1 MREAKTTVV
10 RRAKRMRGVIVLI
23 AKASLMIGTIIMALD
38 PVFAGKLDADMQKVL
53 ETQDAMGAR
62 PVAVLSPDEA
72 RAQPSLSM
80 AMKAVLAEG
89 GKEPDPTLGIT
100 TQDLTIP
107 GPVSDISARLYAP
120 QGHKPD
126 TAKPLPVVVYFHGG
140 GFVFGGLDGVD
151 GKVRAIASRANCLVV
166 SCAYRLAPE
175 YKFPAAHMDAFA
187 AYSWVVDNAASFGG
201 APKNVAVMGE
211 SAGAN
216 LAANV
221 AILARDSQH
230 KPGQDHA
237 AVRCPVYMV
246 LVYPMAGADMT
257 TPSYED
263 NPTAV
268 PLNQNAMAWFF
279 DQALETDG
287 DRMDPMINLVD
298 ANLSGLPD
306 ATVILAEL
314 DPLRSEGEALAGK
327 LEDAGAE
334 VRSMVFKGVPHGFF
348 GLGRA
353 VKKAFLAE
361 EMAVHNLK
369 RAFGTALLPI

>member
-1 MREAKTTVV
+1 MTA
-10 RRAKRMRGVIVLI
+10 GIVLERTN
-23 AKASLMIGTIIMALD
+23 KTLMIGTMVMALD
-38 PVFAGKLDADMQKVL
+38 PVFAGKLDADMRKVL
-53 ETQDAMGAR
+53 EAQDAMGAR
-62 PVAVLSPDEA
+62 PLGETSVEA
-72 RAQPSLSM
+72 ARTQPSPSM
-80 AMKAVLAEG
+80 AMKAVLAEN
-89 GKEPDPTLGIT
+89 GKEPDPSLGVS

-107 GPVSDISARLYAP
+107 GPLSDISARLYAP
-120 QGHKPD
+120 QGHKAD

-151 GKVRAIASRANCLVV
+151 GKVRAIANRANCLVV
-166 SCAYRLAPE
+166 SCTYRLAPE
-175 YKFPAAHMDAFA
+175 HKFPASHMDAFA

-237 AVRCPVYMV
+237 AVKCPVYMV
-246 LVYPMAGADMT
+246 LVYPIAGADMT
-257 TPSYED
+257 TLSYTD
-263 NPTAV
+263 NPNAV
-268 PLNQNAMAWFF
+268 PLNKEGMAWFF

-287 DRMDPMINLVD
+287 DRLDPMINLID

-314 DPLRSEGEALAGK
+314 DPLKSEGEALAQK